1 MSYPVEQVI
10 NITTRITP
18 AGLNTANFASAMVF
32 APNNEL
38 PSGFPENTFR
48 TYFSVASVAEDFAT
62 DTETYK
68 AAAKWLGSTPA
79 VSRVQIWASAAPV
92 AATAG
97 KLVGGVLSSDDQ
109 TIDKFTAITNGTL
122 NLVID
127 GTPRNLTDINLS
139 SAATLSDVANTL
151 QTALSTHAT
160 ATWNSGTAQFTIT
173 STTTGSTS
181 SVVLGS
187 TPGTVAPLIKANT
200 GTSTAGTSA
209 SGPVQALTAAFDVTW
224 FYWIFFTATVLAD
237 KDEVLAIAQ
246 WAEDN
251 NVMFVN
257 SQTATAAT
265 AIRDPSNTT
274 DIASQLNTLGYRH
287 VFTPTHATDAYSGN
301 ALAKHFAV
309 VNYSADNSTIT
320 GEFKKSPG
328 VAAEDLSDT
337 AYATMQAKKTP
348 FYTQL
353 DLQGSTDAGRWINT
367 WTHSTY
373 GEFIDD
379 IVNLDAFVNALRV
392 GLYNALAN
400 QTTKLAQ
407 TPVGQAVLIGA
418 AKRVCE
424 QYIRNNYLGPR
435 NYIDPDTG
443 LEAYTNGYEILTQ
456 PEDILD
462 LSDADRSARKS
473 APIRIRVFRAGA
485 IHMVDVS
492 VDVF

>member
-1 MSYPVEQVI
+1 MSYPVENVI
-10 NITTRITP
+10 TINTRISP

-32 APNNEL
+32 APNSEV
-38 PSGFPENTFR
+38 PVGFPANTFR
-48 TYFSVASVAEDFAT
+48 TYFSPSSVAEDFGIN
-62 DTETYK
+62 TETYK
-68 AAAKWLGSTPA
+68 AAVKWLGSTPA
-79 VSRVQIWASAAPV
+79 VPSVQIWASAAPV

-97 KLVGGVLSSDDQ
+97 KLVGGVLTSGEQ
-109 TIDKFTAITNGTL
+109 TMSNFTAITAGTL

-127 GTPRNLTDINLS
+127 GNARNLTGLNFS
-139 SAATLSDVANTL
+139 SATTLANVATIL
-151 QTALSTHAT
+151 QTALSTYAT
-160 ATWNSGTAQFTIT
+160 VAWNSSAAQFTIT
-173 STTTGSTS
+173 STTTGANS

-187 TPGTVAPLIKANT
+187 TPGTVAPLIKATT
-200 GTSTAGTSA
+200 GVSTQGMSA
-209 SGPVQALTAAFDVTW
+209 SGPVQALTKAFDVAW
-224 FYWIFFTATVLAD
+224 FYWIFFTAGVLANES
-237 KDEVLAIAQ
+237 EVLAIAD
-246 WAEDN
+246 WAETN
-251 NVMFVN
+251 NIMFVN
-257 SQTATAAT
+257 SQTGTAAGE
-265 AIRDPSNTT
+265 IRDPADNT

-301 ALAKHFAV
+301 ALAKQFAI

-337 AYATMQAKKTP
+337 AYATMQSKKAP
-348 FYTQL
+348 FYTVL
-353 DLQGSTDAGRWINT
+353 DLQGSTDAGRWLNT

-379 IVNLDAFVNALRV
+379 VVNLDAFVNSLRV

-418 AKRVCE
+418 AKRICE
-424 QYIRNNYLGPR
+424 QYVRNNYLGPR

-443 LEAYTNGYEILTQ
+443 LDAYTQGYEILTQ

-485 IHMVDVS
+485 IHSVNVNVDVY
-492 VDVF
+492 